1 MQKRLILGL
10 FVLLA
15 VTAAVVFGTR
25 PWLTE
30 QAGTSSEESAYGE
43 LLANTPA
50 AELEGE
56 AVSPDG
62 RLEMQTAGKSD
73 LYVSGVVVPEAIR
86 VVDRETGEVKW
97 EDRGYLWQSVSW
109 SPGNNLVALAYG
121 GRTWTAV
128 KVISTAYWTSWDFTL
143 PDGSPIPEYTFL
155 PEDWGTWLDA
165 ETLLVTVGRG
175 GDGGEQRTYRC
186 AVHAGADETAGS
198 TLEQTTET
206 LPGNYDFD
214 HDGEPEAVELVTVL
228 TPENAPAFPAWYE
241 LRVKRPDGSLLWHQE
256 AGLYHAGWV
265 SVFSLELDGEDYLLR
280 YTPAVG
286 QSCYAYTYQL
296 FSLDSAGKEVMLQA
310 NGAEFD
316 MMFGSEMHQSF
327 DSAAIAAFLEEV
339 HGYLDDST
347 LLLTTEGGQFRTGGS
362 GADFRDD
369 LYFVTDSPTYDGNK
383 PLEENLRTYME
394 VLTAARSGQA

>member
-1 MQKRLILGL
+1 MQKRQILGL

-30 QAGTSSEESAYGE
+30 QANPSAEEAVCAE
-43 LLANTPA
+43 LLANTPV

-56 AVSPDG
+56 TVSPNG
-62 RLEMQTAGKSD
+62 SLEARTIGASENV
-73 LYVSGVVVPEAIR
+73 VSGLRIPEAIQI
-86 VVDRETGEVKW
+86 VDRETGEVKW

-143 PDGSPIPEYTFL
+143 PDGSPIPEYVFL
-155 PEDWGTWLDA
+155 PEDWETWLDA
-165 ETLLVTVGRG
+165 ETLLLTVGRG
-175 GDGGEQRTYRC
+175 SDGEEQHTYRC
-186 AVHAGADETAGS
+186 VVHAGEEETTGS
-198 TLEQTTET
+198 AMEQTTET

-265 SVFSLELDGEDYLLR
+265 SVFSLKLDGQDYLLR

-286 QSCYAYTYQL
+286 QSYYAYVYQL
-296 FSLDSAGKEVMLQA
+296 FSLDSTGKEVMQEA
-310 NGAEFD
+310 NGVEFD